1 MNLIQWKDNR
11 IEIAP
16 EAYGIKAFRNIWNA
30 DKTKNKEKAIMALTT
45 LYFMYDPRSEFQ
57 YEIDEKERLKLIKE
71 ETGLAADWKA
81 DKAFEEAISIYKYLT
96 YTTSASILDG
106 NRVAIKSIRTII
118 EKPIDDLDLDDEAK
132 LAYVEKLAKTVT
144 LANKLAEDI
153 AKAEKEIYKDVE
165 EHATKMRG
173 KGVKTVGDDGLKG
186 LFN

>member
-11 IEIAP
+11 IVISP
-16 EAYGIKAFRNIWNA
+16 EAYGIKAFRNIWNS
-30 DKTKNKEKAIMALTT
+30 DKTKNKEKAIMSLTT

-57 YEIDEKERLKLIKE
+57 IETNEDSRLEVIKE
-71 ETGLAADWKA
+71 ETGLPSNWKP
-81 DKAFEEAISIYKYLT
+81 DKLFTEAVSVYKYLT

-118 EKPIDDLDLDDEAK
+118 EKPIDELDLDDEAK

-165 EHATKMRG
+165 EHSSKMRG
-173 KGVKTVGDDGLKG
+173 KGVKTVGDDGLAT
-186 LFN
+186 LF

>member
-16 EAYGIKAFRNIWNA
+16 EAYGVKAFRNIWNA
-30 DKTKNKEKAIMALTT
+30 DKTKNKDKAILALTT

-57 YEIDEKERLKLIKE
+57 YEIDAAERLKLIKE
-71 ETGLAADWKA
+71 ETGLPNDWKP
-81 DKAFEEAISIYKYLT
+81 DKAFDEAVSVYKYLT

-106 NRVAIKSIRTII
+106 NRIAIKSIRAVI
-118 EKPIDDLDLDDEAK
+118 ETPIGELELSPEEK

-165 EHATKMRG
+165 EHSSKMRG
-173 KGVKTVGDDGLKG
+173 KGVKTVGDDGLKN
-186 LFN
+186 LFA